1 MKELLEILSPVLGED
16 LAKAIVLHRKAIR
29 KPLTAYAAKLQ
40 AKEYVKTGDPVAAA
54 EMQLLHGWQAI
65 RADWYHNQIA
75 KDRKLAGSVDAI
87 TSVGKYASRAEY
99 LAAEVRRSERSWH

>member
-1 MKELLEILSPVLGED
+1 MKELLEILSPVLGVE
-16 LAKAIVLHRKAIR
+16 LAEAIVLHRKAIR

-75 KDRKLAGSVDAI
+75 KDRKAAGNVDAI
-87 TSVGKYASRAEY
+87 TTAGRYATREEY
-99 LAAEVRRSERSWH
+99 MAAEARRVERSWH